1 MAQRTVV
8 GTLADIAGA
17 AREAGIKPPAVLVV
31 GGVVE
36 LAETLKWWENR
47 PLWGKT
53 VVVTRSRDQ
62 ASRLVELLNAA
73 GARCLE
79 VPTIEIR
86 PAGRFCAP
94 GRGLAAP
101 VAL

>member
-1 MAQRTVV
+1 M
-8 GTLADIAGA
+8 
-17 AREAGIKPPAVLVV
+17 LVV

-36 LAETLKWWENR
+36 LAETLKWWESR

-53 VVVTRSRDQ
+53 AVVTRSRDQ

-79 VPTIEIR
+79 VPTIEIMP
-86 PAGRFCAP
+86 PADFAP
-94 GRGLAAP
+94 LDAALQHLSP
-101 VAL
+101 L